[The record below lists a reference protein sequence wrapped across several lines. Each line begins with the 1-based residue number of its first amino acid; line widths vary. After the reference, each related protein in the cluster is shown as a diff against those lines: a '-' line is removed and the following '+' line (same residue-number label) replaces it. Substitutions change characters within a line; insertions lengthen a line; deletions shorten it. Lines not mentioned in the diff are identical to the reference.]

1 MHAIGIDIGGTSAKI
16 GVILEGQVIRQ
27 ERIPTGSELDYELFI
42 EETGK
47 RIRALCGEYPAE
59 KAGISSCGL
68 IDSGNGSILYSNNI
82 RWEKKKIAADLVR
95 RTGLAVRIANDAK
108 CAALAE
114 AVFGAGEGYGRVCM
128 ITLGTGVGGAFIRAG
143 RLDESMGIGSV
154 YGDGDGILGHIT
166 VEHNGRKC
174 TCGRRGCLEAY
185 ASAGAVVRTYQEK
198 TGYEL
203 SAREIFGRVR
213 TGERAAKETVALFTH
228 YLAEGLVSLVN
239 VLRPEI
245 VVIGGGVS
253 ESADLFLGELRE
265 TVNREVYGGS
275 LLPVTIEEAKLG
287 NQAGMIGAALL

>member
-16 GVILEGQVIRQ
+16 GVILEGKVVRQ
-27 ERIPTGSELDYELFI
+27 ERIPTGSELDYEFFM

-47 RIRALCGEYPAE
+47 RIRALCAEYPAE
-59 KAGISSCGL
+59 RAGISSCGL
-68 IDSGNGSILYSNNI
+68 IDKSSGSILYSNNI
-82 RWEKKKIAADLVR
+82 RWEKKRIAADLAQ
-95 RTGLAVRIANDAK
+95 RTGLAVCVANDAK

-114 AVFGAGEGYGRVCM
+114 AVLGAGKGYGRVCM
-128 ITLGTGVGGAFIRAG
+128 ITLGTGVGGAFIRGG
-143 RLDESMGIGSV
+143 RLDEGTGRSSA
-154 YGDGDGILGHIT
+154 YADGDGILGHIT

-185 ASAGAVVRTYQEK
+185 ASAGAIVRTYQER

-203 SAREIFGRVR
+203 SAREIFERAR

-228 YLAEGLVSLVN
+228 YLGEGLVSLVN

-265 TVNREVYGGS
+265 KVNREVYGGS
-275 LLPVTIEEAKLG
+275 LLPVTIAQAQLG
-287 NQAGMIGAALL
+287 NRAGMIGAALL

>member
-16 GVILEGQVIRQ
+16 GVILEGKVVRQ
-27 ERIPTGSELDYELFI
+27 ERIPTGSELDYELFM

-47 RIRALCGEYPAE
+47 RIRALCAEYPAE
-59 KAGISSCGL
+59 RAGISSCGL
-68 IDSGNGSILYSNNI
+68 IDKRSGSILYSNNI
-82 RWEKKKIAADLVR
+82 RWEKKRIAADLAQ

-114 AVFGAGEGYGRVCM
+114 AVLGAGKGYGRVCM
-128 ITLGTGVGGAFIRAG
+128 ITLGTGVGGAFIRGG
-143 RLDESMGIGSV
+143 RLDEGTGCGSA
-154 YGDGDGILGHIT
+154 YADGDGILGHIT
-166 VEHNGRKC
+166 VEHNGREC

-185 ASAGAVVRTYQEK
+185 ASAGAIVRTYQER

-203 SAREIFGRVR
+203 SAREIFERSR

-228 YLAEGLVSLVN
+228 YLGEGLVSLVN

-265 TVNREVYGGS
+265 KVNREVYGGS
-275 LLPVTIEEAKLG
+275 LLPVTIAQAQLG
-287 NQAGMIGAALL
+287 NRAGMIGAALL

>member
-16 GVILEGQVIRQ
+16 GVILEGKVVRQ
-27 ERIPTGSELDYELFI
+27 ERIPTGSELDYEVFM

-47 RIRALCGEYPAE
+47 RIRALCAEYPAE
-59 KAGISSCGL
+59 RAGISSCGL
-68 IDSGNGSILYSNNI
+68 IDKRSGSILYSNNI
-82 RWEKKKIAADLVR
+82 RWEKKRIAADLAQ

-114 AVFGAGEGYGRVCM
+114 AVLGAGKGYGRVCM
-128 ITLGTGVGGAFIRAG
+128 ITLGTGVGGAFIRGG
-143 RLDESMGIGSV
+143 RLDEGTGRGSA
-154 YGDGDGILGHIT
+154 YADGDGILGHIT

-185 ASAGAVVRTYQEK
+185 ASAGAIVRTYQER

-203 SAREIFGRVR
+203 SAREIFERAR

-228 YLAEGLVSLVN
+228 YLGEGLVSLVN

-265 TVNREVYGGS
+265 KVNREVYGGS
-275 LLPVTIEEAKLG
+275 LLPVTIAQAQLG
-287 NQAGMIGAALL
+287 NRAGMIGAALL

>member
-16 GVILEGQVIRQ
+16 GVILEGKVVRQ
-27 ERIPTGSELDYELFI
+27 ERIPTGSELDYELFM

-47 RIRALCGEYPAE
+47 RIRALCAEYSAE
-59 KAGISSCGL
+59 RAGISSCGL
-68 IDSGNGSILYSNNI
+68 IDKRSGSILYSNNI
-82 RWEKKKIAADLVR
+82 RWEKKRIAADLAQ

-114 AVFGAGEGYGRVCM
+114 AVLGAGKGYGRVCM
-128 ITLGTGVGGAFIRAG
+128 ITLGTGVGGAFIRGG
-143 RLDESMGIGSV
+143 RLDEGTGRGSA
-154 YGDGDGILGHIT
+154 YADGDGILGHIT
-166 VEHNGRKC
+166 VEHNGREC

-185 ASAGAVVRTYQEK
+185 ASAGAIVRTYQER

-203 SAREIFGRVR
+203 SAREIFERAR

-228 YLAEGLVSLVN
+228 YLGEGLVSLVN

-265 TVNREVYGGS
+265 KVNREVYGGS
-275 LLPVTIEEAKLG
+275 LLPVTIAQAQLG
-287 NQAGMIGAALL
+287 NRAGMIGAALL